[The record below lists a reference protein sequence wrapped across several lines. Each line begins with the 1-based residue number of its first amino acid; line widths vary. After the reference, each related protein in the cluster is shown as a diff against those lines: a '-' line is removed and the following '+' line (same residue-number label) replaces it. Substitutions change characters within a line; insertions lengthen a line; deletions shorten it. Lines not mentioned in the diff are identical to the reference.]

1 MTELGLL
8 ERPGKQTLAE
18 AYQAFRRGELDRA
31 ILDRMGLDE
40 NRPREDNVSLVLFPG
55 VLDVENPGDRDTLAE
70 AFAGSLEAE
79 DQVILVRGEK
89 NPVLDA
95 LIRSAGRHGIKMRT
109 VQDPLVSASSID
121 EMLKGEPPI
130 VISPMSE
137 KRDLEVNFKGRKFK
151 FNDQELHGRV
161 DKVKVIGLLR
171 EIADYPDKFNLI
183 GLTAKDGYW
192 EIGGAFADF
201 IEKLYN
207 ESRTEQLQAKAA

>member
-1 MTELGLL
+1 MVSVYGNDASARATPNSSWMRGNTTVTEYM
-8 ERPGKQTLAE
+8 P
-18 AYQAFRRGELDRA
+18 
-31 ILDRMGLDE
+31 
-40 NRPREDNVSLVLFPG
+40 
-55 VLDVENPGDRDTLAE
+55 
-70 AFAGSLEAE
+70 
-79 DQVILVRGEK
+79 
-89 NPVLDA
+89 
-95 LIRSAGRHGIKMRT
+95 
-109 VQDPLVSASSID
+109 
-121 EMLKGEPPI
+121 EPPI

-207 ESRTEQLQAKAA
+207 ESRAAQLQAKAA